1 VSVINCG
8 DLVHMKGFV
17 QSLAPF
23 ALLVTVF
30 AFPDISS
37 AGPKINSA
45 IKSVLEAN
53 GELPPPIWRVLVEAR
68 SGDGHEVQY
77 FLVFNLHGTYFSY
90 DAKNGSRRIWPSN
103 RTPIA
108 LARAAMPTA
117 IDGAVITP
125 ADFVR

>member
-1 VSVINCG
+1 
-8 DLVHMKGFV
+8 MKGLV

-30 AFPDISS
+30 AFPAVVS
-37 AGPKINSA
+37 AGPKIDPA
-45 IKSVLEAN
+45 IKSVLEADA
-53 GELPPPIWRVLVEAR
+53 ELPSPIWRVLVEAR
-68 SGDGHEVQY
+68 SAGGRDVQY

-117 IDGAVITP
+117 ADGAVITP
-125 ADFVR
+125 ADFAR